1 MPDGLIRNGHASSS
15 VRVCQW
21 VPDAGRGAAQV
32 PAQVWLVLEG
42 VGTLGITSGRARVM
56 PGCSRLGLGRPV
68 CGGLRKQGQLLSAT
82 SDFPAPASKVLRP
95 LGAASAQ
102 LTWSRDHLCQAL

>member
-1 MPDGLIRNGHASSS
+1 MPGGLILNGRAGS

-42 VGTLGITSGRARVM
+42 QGHA
-56 PGCSRLGLGRPV
+56 GLFLVRFRSPHVWEPEEAG
-68 CGGLRKQGQLLSAT
+68 
-82 SDFPAPASKVLRP
+82 PAPFCLAPTSKVLRP
-95 LGAASAQ
+95 LGAARAQ
-102 LTWSRDHLCQAL
+102 LT